1 MEHVELLIIV
11 TNTVTLVFGTTITLL
26 AYRACRRTGQGPLR
40 TLAVGLGL
48 VTLGALLGGITHQL
62 ADLPITLGIAVHST
76 FTAVGFT
83 ALAYS
88 LLPNSAPSSAEP
100 EVTRRIQRTEE

>member
-11 TNTVTLVFGTTITLL
+11 TNTITLVFGTTIALL
-26 AYRACRRTGQGPLR
+26 AYRAYRRTGQGPLR
-40 TLAVGLGL
+40 ALAVGLGF

-83 ALAYS
+83 VLAYS
-88 LLPNSAPSSAEP
+88 LLPNSAPMNAGS
-100 EVTRRIQRTEE
+100 EVTRRVRRTEE